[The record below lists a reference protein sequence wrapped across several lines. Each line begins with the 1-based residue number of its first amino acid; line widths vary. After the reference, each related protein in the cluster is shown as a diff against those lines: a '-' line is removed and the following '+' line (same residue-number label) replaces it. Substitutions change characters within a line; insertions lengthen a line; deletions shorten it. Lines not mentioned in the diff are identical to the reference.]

1 MNKKTIK
8 RRILLLAVCSLLSTL
23 LFSTTAFAY
32 SKEETVSGN
41 EAVPPTEPEPIAY
54 DPLTPDGNLSLVDD
68 LGETTG
74 CGKQFI
80 TVVTKTGNFFYIIID
95 RDDEG
100 ESTVHFLN
108 QVDEADLMKLMEE
121 EEAAAFIE
129 EPEEEPVIVE
139 EESKEEVQEPKKK
152 SNAGAVI
159 CLLLFVLIG
168 CGGFVYLKSMEKKKK
183 KQQQPDP
190 DADYEDD
197 FLVDI
202 SDELADEEEEIFSEE
217 EDLEV

>member
-8 RRILLLAVCSLLSTL
+8 RRILLLAVCSLLCTL

-41 EAVPPTEPEPIAY
+41 EVVPPTEPEPIAY

-68 LGETTG
+68 LGEATG

-152 SNAGAVI
+152 SNVGAVI

>member
-1 MNKKTIK
+1 MKILNKK
-8 RRILLLAVCSLLSTL
+8 RILLLVACSLMCTFM
-23 LFSTTAFAY
+23 FSTTVLAY
-32 SKEETVSGN
+32 SGEETVSGN
-41 EAVPPTEPEPIAY
+41 EVVPPTEPEQIAY

-68 LGETTG
+68 LGETDKV
-74 CGKQFI
+74 GKQFI

-95 RDDEG
+95 RDAEG

-121 EEAAAFIE
+121 EEATAYIQ

-139 EESKEEVQEPKKK
+139 EEPKEEVEEPKKK
-152 SNAGAVI
+152 SNAGAII
-159 CLLLFVLIG
+159 CLLLLVLIG
-168 CGGFVYLKSMEKKKK
+168 CGGFVYLKGMEKKQK

-202 SDELADEEEEIFSEE
+202 SDELEDEEEEEMFPEE